1 MENKEKIIIDDIEE
15 KVNIL
20 FECNHI
26 DDLQAYEL
34 IKNGIEITPE
44 NAPICN
50 FKIKI
55 VSNTKS
61 PYGFYT
67 IFQKDPK
74 KDEWEYMGIGNSG
87 ASSLITALL
96 KAHEM
101 GLKRI
106 SDLEKRIIKHS
117 DEIEEYCSR
126 LADKDHECEELKKRN
141 KDNERFYLIQYA
153 KKDSEVLDLTHKLN
167 VKTQECE
174 KLKEEQNEIKKFLGI
189 SHKTIVQ
196 RLEELHERSDKYKDI
211 ILELEQECEQK
222 EKEIN
227 ELHLIID
234 RLLEASGYDK
244 NISTAEDFED
254 VYADIDYKL
263 GLLDE
268 LKQECEELKDKIRI
282 KDDENS
288 NLNKKYRQ
296 EQAEKFSYRKA
307 LKEIEEVWAKD
318 EDGDYDF
325 VKWRSLD
332 IINKAKDRSN
342 EN

>member
-1 MENKEKIIIDDIEE
+1 MTDKEQIIIDGKKE

-20 FECNHI
+20 FECNHV
-26 DDLQAYEL
+26 DEVQAYKMIE
-34 IKNGIEITPE
+34 NGIEINPE

-126 LADKDHECEELKKRN
+126 LADKDLELKTLCKAFEIEYVKDEEPGHIFGRSN
-141 KDNERFYLIQYA
+141 KLLRKEQ
-153 KKDSEVLDLTHKLN
+153 TLN
-167 VKTQECE
+167 A
-174 KLKEEQNEIKKFLGI
+174 
-189 SHKTIVQ
+189 
-196 RLEELHERSDKYKDI
+196 
-211 ILELEQECEQK
+211 ILELVEENKNTCQYQGICKSILEI
-222 EKEIN
+222 IN
-227 ELHLIID
+227 EVK
-234 RLLEASGYDK
+234 R
-244 NISTAEDFED
+244 TA
-254 VYADIDYKL
+254 
-263 GLLDE
+263 
-268 LKQECEELKDKIRI
+268 
-282 KDDENS
+282 N
-288 NLNKKYRQ
+288 N
-296 EQAEKFSYRKA
+296 EQ
-307 LKEIEEVWAKD
+307 
-318 EDGDYDF
+318 
-325 VKWRSLD
+325 
-332 IINKAKDRSN
+332 
-342 EN
+342 